1 MRAFLLGLLAVAL
14 LFPGTPA
21 RAEDDPKPPQP
32 ADPDKPKPP
41 EPAKPVDPPKP
52 DPAKEEA
59 RGRIGFAAAPSVLV
73 PPNVARNLGMLPM
86 SGVVVYMV
94 VRHGPAEQ
102 AGLRVGDVL
111 VKVNGKEMPATGEI
125 DLENL
130 TDARN
135 KFNDAFAKL
144 VEDVK
149 PGDEVTLL
157 VTRSGEETTIKAK
170 AVTQKAMKRIEK
182 GLPPEEEAKP
192 PAPTEPAADQG
203 AIGFEALPLGNV
215 TEKQR
220 EDWKVKAASGVIVSR
235 VVKGSPADLA
245 GLKLGDALL
254 KYGGADMPTSEDL
267 ADAGK
272 EAKALVRDAIARI
285 EADLKVDGEIE
296 FLVRRDFKPWKLK
309 AKAISQEALKQLIQ
323 AEGKPDEKKEGDK
336 PADPPKEKAPEDPPK
351 ERGPEAPPK

>member
-1 MRAFLLGLLAVAL
+1 MRAFLIVLLSLALGFAGA
-14 LFPGTPA
+14 PA
-21 RAEDDPKPPQP
+21 RAEDDPKPP
-32 ADPDKPKPP
+32 PKPD
-41 EPAKPVDPPKP
+41 APPKP

-59 RGRIGFAAAPSVLV
+59 RGRIGFAVAPSVLV
-73 PPNVARNLGMLPM
+73 PPEVARNLGMLPM
-86 SGVVVYMV
+86 SAVVVYML

-135 KFNDAFAKL
+135 KFNDAFIKL

-157 VTRSGEETTIKAK
+157 LKRQGEEMTVKAK
-170 AVTQKAMKRIEK
+170 AVSQAAMKRIEK
-182 GLPPEEEAKP
+182 GLPPEEETKP
-192 PAPTEPAADQG
+192 SAPAEPAADQG
-203 AIGFEALPLGNV
+203 AVGFEALPLGSV

-220 EDWKVKAASGVIVSR
+220 EDWHVKAASGVVVSR
-235 VVKGSPADLA
+235 VVKGSPAEAA

-254 KYGGADMPTSEDL
+254 KYGGVEMPTGEDL

-272 EAKALVRDAIARI
+272 GAKTLVRDTIAKI

-296 FLVRRDFKPWKLK
+296 ILVRRDFKPWKFK
-309 AKAISQEALKQLIQ
+309 AKAVTQAALKALID
-323 AEGKPDEKKEGDK
+323 AEGGGGKKEGEK
-336 PADPPKEKAPEDPPK
+336 PVDPPKEKPPEVPPKEKPPEDPPK
-351 ERGPEAPPK
+351 